1 MSSRSGGGA
10 FIGALTDLYFKNL
23 IASSLSFSFFSIWAS
38 DLGFGF
44 RTGLSSSAGN
54 IHSGCGLSGAFFFF
68 FFRGGSEPGG
78 GSSNSGFITGAAFFD
93 FDFDLDL
100 GAMFRVMFSSQ
111 SVKNLSVVKREL
123 AMAGNQKK
131 V

>member
-23 IASSLSFSFFSIWAS
+23 IASSLSFSSFSLWAS

-44 RTGLSSSAGN
+44 KTGLSSSAGN

-78 GSSNSGFITGAAFFD
+78 GSSNSGFITGAGFFD

-100 GAMFRVMFSSQ
+100 GAMFRVMLSSQ
-111 SVKNLSVVKREL
+111 LVKNLSSCE
-123 AMAGNQKK
+123 KK
-131 V
+131 IGDGGK